1 MKIQHFFIISLFS
14 TFISGSLHAVEL
26 KLNKYSGIE
35 QSITSIR
42 VASISVLPDKWDKV
56 ANWKRIETLTRKA
69 VDEGG
74 AKVIVTPE
82 GALDGYVIN
91 EVNAEKD
98 PEKRKES
105 VQKFMDLAEPLDG
118 EFIDQAIKLA
128 RELDI
133 FFVLGFLEKSGADLL
148 NTVIMIDP
156 DGDIIAKYSKT
167 HFAQGYT
174 INPTCYVPGNDYP
187 VFDTPFG
194 KVGILICYDRQLPE
208 PARIVALKGAQ
219 VLFLPSYGSYDN
231 GDGWNTRLLQT
242 RAYENRFPLI
252 FSHPYQ
258 SLIIDRSGDIEAQA
272 NSNEV
277 VYCEIR
283 TDPSRYEGRFKNRRP
298 ETYDEL
304 TKSPN

>member
-1 MKIQHFFIISLFS
+1 MKIFTSFTIVIIMMLMQMDVQS
-14 TFISGSLHAVEL
+14 IDL
-26 KLNKYSGIE
+26 KINKYKGVE
-35 QSITSIR
+35 QSITRVR
-42 VASISVLPDKWDKV
+42 VASISVLPDKWDKA
-56 ANWKRIETLTRKA
+56 ANWKRIESLTRKA
-69 VDEGG
+69 ASNGG
-74 AKVIVTPE
+74 ARVVVTPE

-91 EVNAEKD
+91 EVNDEKE
-98 PEKRKES
+98 PQSREKA
-105 VQKFMDLAEPLDG
+105 VQRFIGLAEPLDG
-118 EFIDQAIKLA
+118 KYIHKAVALS

-133 FFVLGFLEKSGADLL
+133 FFVLGFLEKSGEDLL

-174 INPTCYVPGNDYP
+174 INPTCYIPGNEYP
-187 VFDTPFG
+187 VFHTPFG

-208 PARIVALKGAQ
+208 PARILAVKGAQ

-242 RAYENRFPLI
+242 RAYENKFPLI

-258 SLIIDRSGDIEAQA
+258 SLLIDSYGDIEAQS

-277 VYCEIR
+277 VYFEIK

-298 ETYDEL
+298 DTYIEL
-304 TKSPN
+304 TESNN